1 MTAFFSGNR
10 DTGKARNRPMA
21 ANTRRPPQR
30 PAIAPPAG
38 DFRPASSQAGPAA
51 GHDLGRVAIHSA
63 EEPAAFACPL
73 SGGPRACPF
82 GGACHT
88 CPARVQTKLVVGE
101 PDDEYEREAD
111 RAAER
116 VTAMPDGGMGTERLR
131 GEETETTDAD
141 VPRTPS
147 GIAAPRIQL
156 QPGAADKVAED
167 EEDEEE
173 TGTEEVI
180 RGKPA
185 EDDREEEEED
195 TGEDFL
201 RPKFRE
207 PGKTAATP
215 GLRRKIHSLRGGGRP
230 LDTGAR
236 AYFEPRFGLD
246 FSRVRIHQDAGAAG
260 TARALNARAY
270 TLGRNIVFGP
280 GEYSPATRAGKKLLA
295 HELAHVIQQSDGRV
309 RRLQRMAI
317 GRGQRPAGW
326 GFNIRAVP
334 ANERKRVLA
343 AIRLVEEVTENPRRF
358 RKCHGF
364 FKRKCPKGTSRT
376 LRAVSRRARIWRITD
391 DSCDARG
398 AVNGSIIAYTSDG
411 YDSGERRL
419 ATTLL
424 HELMHNCGITGRK
437 HYLADVASV
446 YCMGRRNILKLAAVG
461 ADLSTGDLQV
471 LFAYRRILYEIA
483 AGRLQITAGGDIN
496 AMGTAVAVNQ
506 AWDVV
511 PRRAADIASVMAGIR
526 GRAGGWG
533 AERHGGVTGSVET
546 GFGAGFFRM
555 RNPSPGEDPK
565 RTHLAGS
572 YVLQLGLG
580 AEFYIP
586 WGLSGGR
593 VGAFSFQVLY
603 RMVQPLNSK
612 AKQIHGVLGNLSL
625 HFW

>member
-1 MTAFFSGNR
+1 MSKTLIRIAKTEPTAHR
-10 DTGKARNRPMA
+10 
-21 ANTRRPPQR
+21 
-30 PAIAPPAG
+30 IAPPSSGGGSREILPPSRPCPEIAPPSADHFPPAVFPGPGAG
-38 DFRPASSQAGPAA
+38 YDLAS
-51 GHDLGRVAIHSA
+51 VAIHPLPDGPLARPFVSA
-63 EEPAAFACPL
+63 GHACPVQ
-73 SGGPRACPF
+73 
-82 GGACHT
+82 
-88 CPARVQTKLVVGE
+88 VQTKLVVGA

-116 VTAMPDGGMGTERLR
+116 VTAVGDMGIPAGRNPR
-131 GEETETTDAD
+131 EEPETMDAGL
-141 VPRTPS
+141 PPTPS
-147 GIAAPRIQL
+147 GITAPRIQL
-156 QPGAADKVAED
+156 QTGPADQEMED

-173 TGTEEVI
+173 TGADEVI

-185 EDDREEEEED
+185 EDDWEEEEED
-195 TGEDFL
+195 TEEDFL
-201 RPKFRE
+201 RPKLRE
-207 PGKTAATP
+207 PGKAAATP
-215 GLRRKIHSLRGGGRP
+215 GLRRRIHSLRGGGRP
-230 LDTGAR
+230 LDAGAR
-236 AYFEPRFGLD
+236 AYFEPRFGTD
-246 FSRVRIHQDAGAAG
+246 FGHVRVHQDAGAAG

-270 TLGRNIVFGP
+270 TLGRDIVFGP
-280 GEYSPATRAGKKLLA
+280 GEYSPATPAGKRLLA
-295 HELAHVIQQSDGRV
+295 HELAHVIQQADGRV

-317 GRGQRPAGW
+317 GQGKPPAGW
-326 GFNIRAVP
+326 KFNIRAVP

-358 RKCHGF
+358 RRCHDF
-364 FKRKCPKGTSRT
+364 FKRKCPRGTSGT
-376 LRAVSRRARIWRITD
+376 LRTISRRARIWRITD
-391 DSCDARG
+391 NSSDAR
-398 AVNGSIIAYTSDG
+398 ADVNGSIIAYTSGG
-411 YDSGERRL
+411 YNSGERRL
-419 ATTLL
+419 ASTLI

-461 ADLSTGDLQV
+461 ADLSTGDLQI

-483 AGRLQITAGGDIN
+483 TGRLQITAGGDIN

-506 AWDVV
+506 AWHVT

-533 AERHGGVTGSVET
+533 AERHGGITGSVET
-546 GFGAGFFRM
+546 GFGAGYFRM
-555 RNPSPGEDPK
+555 RNPRPGEDPK